1 MANREKYRI
10 VTFCRVLTLIMN
22 NILIRLKK
30 EGEQSLLFVIKLNY
44 FLFMKKLN
52 GIFQY
57 INYLCYKII
66 KIMKAKEFT
75 GELLGTFILTLFGCG
90 SVAVATLF
98 GEYSGIFQ
106 IGFVWGIGVTLAIY
120 LTRHLSNAHL
130 NPAVTLAMVF
140 SRRMKAS
147 KIPLYLTA
155 QFAGAFFAGLALFI
169 LFAPSIDAYEQL
181 HGIVRGAP
189 ESVVTAKMFGEFY
202 PNPGGSAVV
211 SMPLAMAA
219 ECFGTFLLVLTIFGL
234 TEDANT
240 GRPGDSITPLFIGL
254 TVSSIIWL
262 IAPLT
267 QAGLN
272 PARDF
277 GPRLFSFI
285 AGWSKAALPDG
296 AGGFFWVYILAPV
309 VGGGIAALLEPF
321 MKHITNKK

>member
-1 MANREKYRI
+1 
-10 VTFCRVLTLIMN
+10 
-22 NILIRLKK
+22 
-30 EGEQSLLFVIKLNY
+30 
-44 FLFMKKLN
+44 
-52 GIFQY
+52 
-57 INYLCYKII
+57 
-66 KIMKAKEFT
+66 MKAKEFM
-75 GELLGTFILTLFGCG
+75 GEFLGTFILTLFGCG
-90 SVAVATLF
+90 SVAVAVLF
-98 GEYSGIFQ
+98 GEYNSIFQ

-140 SRRMKAS
+140 SRRMEAS
-147 KIPLYLTA
+147 KIPVYLAA
-155 QFAGAFFAGLALFI
+155 QLAGAFLAGLAVFI

-181 HGIVRGAP
+181 HRIVRGAP
-189 ESVVTAKMFGEFY
+189 ESVITAKMFGEFY

-211 SMPLAMAA
+211 SMPLAIAA

-240 GRPGDSITPLFIGL
+240 GRPGNSITPLFIGL

-262 IAPLT
+262 ISPLT

-285 AGWSKAALPDG
+285 AGWGKAALPDG
-296 AGGFFWVYILAPV
+296 RGGFFWVYILAPIA
-309 VGGGIAALLEPF
+309 GGGIAAMLEPF
-321 MKHITNKK
+321 MKRITDKK

>member
-1 MANREKYRI
+1 
-10 VTFCRVLTLIMN
+10 
-22 NILIRLKK
+22 
-30 EGEQSLLFVIKLNY
+30 
-44 FLFMKKLN
+44 
-52 GIFQY
+52 
-57 INYLCYKII
+57 
-66 KIMKAKEFT
+66 MKAKEFM

-90 SVAVATLF
+90 SVAVAVLF
-98 GEYSGIFQ
+98 GEYNSIFQ

-130 NPAVTLAMVF
+130 NPAVTLAMAF

-147 KIPLYLTA
+147 KIPVYLAA
-155 QFAGAFFAGLALFI
+155 QFTGAFLAGAAVFI

-181 HGIVRGAP
+181 HEIVRGAP
-189 ESVVTAKMFGEFY
+189 ESVITAKMFGEFY

-211 SMPLAMAA
+211 SMPLAIAA

-285 AGWSKAALPDG
+285 AGWGKAALPDST
-296 AGGFFWVYILAPV
+296 GGFFWVYILAPV

-321 MKHITNKK
+321 MKRITNKK